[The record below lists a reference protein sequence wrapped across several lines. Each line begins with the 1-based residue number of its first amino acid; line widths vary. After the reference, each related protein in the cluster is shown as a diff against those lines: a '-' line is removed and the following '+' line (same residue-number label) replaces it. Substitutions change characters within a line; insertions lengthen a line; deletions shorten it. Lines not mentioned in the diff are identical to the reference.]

1 MIRFHM
7 LIPAEVPARTGQ
19 SLNVLLVT
27 ENVADEDLS
36 VVIRI
41 YGSLG
46 KEWRELLAEEREL
59 PAHSH
64 SHLYFNLPA
73 ERLSADFWGEEVEE
87 LSLAAGLRPPGPS
100 EQGTLVFFE

>member
-7 LIPAEVPARTGQ
+7 LIPAEDPARTGQ

-27 ENVADEDLS
+27 ENAADQDLS

-59 PAHSH
+59 PASFGGF
-64 SHLYFNLPA
+64 LGGRCGGA
-73 ERLSADFWGEEVEE
+73 VACGRTSASG
-87 LSLAAGLRPPGPS
+87 SLRTGDTG
-100 EQGTLVFFE
+100 VF